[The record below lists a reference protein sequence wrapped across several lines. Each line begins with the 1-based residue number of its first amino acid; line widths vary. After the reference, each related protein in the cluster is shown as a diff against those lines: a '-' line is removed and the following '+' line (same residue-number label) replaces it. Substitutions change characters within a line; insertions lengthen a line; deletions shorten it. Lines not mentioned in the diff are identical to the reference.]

1 MYPSCPSDDVNS
13 CGFPKKSR
21 TLHGS
26 FDEKTVKA
34 RPGYF
39 GITLNNG
46 VQAEM
51 TTTQHTALF
60 RFTIKANP
68 GSNGS
73 YPLILQDLSDLSDS
87 RQDNGSVAVDAKTG
101 RITGNAVFQ
110 PSFGDGSYKPY
121 FCTDF
126 SKASVRDAGI
136 FANNRATSAVKT
148 LTISR
153 GINGYPLPG
162 GAWVRFNSAETPILA
177 RTGVSFISTEQACA
191 NAEAE
196 IPNYDFESVSLNAAA
211 AWRSKL
217 SPVTVSTGGQVSTEL
232 VTNFY
237 SGIYRTLINP
247 QNYTGENPLWNN
259 GGPYFDSFYCLWDS
273 FRSQIPFLT
282 VLDPTAVAQMIRSL
296 IGIYEYEGWLP
307 DCHMSLCPGYTQGG
321 SNADTVLADAYIK
334 GIRDGIDWEK
344 GYEAVVKDAE
354 VEPYFWSIHGR
365 GGLDSWKKINFIPGE
380 LRRTAFLGFTNA
392 AASLIGV
399 EPPCHSEVRLNH

>member
-1 MYPSCPSDDVNS
+1 MYHSCPGDDVNN
-13 CGFPKKSR
+13 CAFPKKAR
-21 TLHGS
+21 ALHGF
-26 FDEKTVKA
+26 FDPNTTKSS
-34 RPGYF
+34 PGYF
-39 GITLNNG
+39 GITLNNS
-46 VQAEM
+46 VEAEM

-60 RFTIKANP
+60 RFTIKDNP
-68 GSNGS
+68 GANRS
-73 YPLILQDLSDLSDS
+73 YPLIIQDLSDLSDS
-87 RQDNGSVAVDAKTG
+87 RQDNATITVDPKTG
-101 RITGNAVFQ
+101 RITGKAVFR
-110 PSFGDGSYKPY
+110 PSFGVGTYQSY

-126 SKASVRDAGI
+126 HKAGVRDHGI
-136 FANNRATSAVKT
+136 FVNSRATSAVKT

-153 GINGYPLPG
+153 GINGFPLPG
-162 GAWVRFNSAETPILA
+162 GAWVQFNSTKTPIMV
-177 RTGVSFISTEQACA
+177 RTGVSFISTEKACA

-196 IPNYDFESVSLNAAA
+196 IPDYNFDSVSHKAAE

-217 SPVTVSTGGQVSTEL
+217 SAVTVSTGGKVSTDL

-247 QNYTGENPLWNN
+247 QNYTGENPLWDN
-259 GGPYFDSFYCLWDS
+259 GAPYFDSFYCLWDS

-282 VLDPTAVAQMIRSL
+282 ILDPAAVAQMIRSL

-354 VEPYFWSIHGR
+354 VEPYSWSIHGR
-365 GGLDSWKKINFIPGE
+365 GGLDSWKSLRFIPGE
-380 LRRTAFLGFTNA
+380 SRHAVPG
-392 AASLIGV
+392 
-399 EPPCHSEVRLNH
+399 